1 MKPHS
6 EEQPHALAKAVEELL
21 LAVYVT
27 VKLQKLRVAGSPGR
41 AQEEEAKRQ
50 SRSTR
55 ALPESQPQ
63 PSSLTFPLFFPDTSF
78 TDSWLLPVESVPSG

>member
-21 LAVYVT
+21 LAMHVT

-50 SRSTR
+50 SRSTPCPPR
-55 ALPESQPQ
+55 VPVSALLSDIPFIFSRHF
-63 PSSLTFPLFFPDTSF
+63 LH
-78 TDSWLLPVESVPSG
+78 